1 MNREILF
8 RGKRIDNGEWVEGF
22 YFELCYDGINTP
34 CIGIEPLS
42 ANDYGEIF
50 DSCYEM
56 VDPSTVGQY
65 TGLTD
70 KNGKKI
76 FAGDIVKQTNF
87 YDNLKVQ
94 GPVVYG
100 KAAQYI
106 VRHTY
111 TKQENPYKEGKTK
124 AFAVSPRCEVI
135 GSVHDSPELIGGEDD
150 G

>member
-70 KNGKKI
+70 KNGVRI
-76 FAGDIVKQTNF
+76 FEGDIVYISDWESMTEVYWRGGAWLLKF
-87 YDNLKVQ
+87 DDSDEYLYDISKD
-94 GPVVYG
+94 
-100 KAAQYI
+100 
-106 VRHTY
+106 
-111 TKQENPYKEGKTK
+111 
-124 AFAVSPRCEVI
+124 CEVI
-135 GSVHDSPELIGGEDD
+135 GNIHDGKDGRHDEL
-150 G
+150 